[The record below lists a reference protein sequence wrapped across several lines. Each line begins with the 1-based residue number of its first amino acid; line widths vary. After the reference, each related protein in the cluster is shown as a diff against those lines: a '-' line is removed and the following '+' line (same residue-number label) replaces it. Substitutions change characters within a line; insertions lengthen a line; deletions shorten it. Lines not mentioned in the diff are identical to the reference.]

1 MQDEGLPADPEA
13 PLPERSELLA
23 ALQAAFAAEAV
34 TPELLERFAD
44 PQDLF
49 GLERGWSLGHRRNR
63 GLAARSKRVA
73 SRKWAAGRKCVGSR

>member
-1 MQDEGLPADPEA
+1 MNARDLHAFGDLLVERQELERLLVVLDGFLP
-13 PLPERSELLA
+13 S
-23 ALQAAFAAEAV
+23 AL
-34 TPELLERFAD
+34 LLERFAD

-73 SRKWAAGRKCVGSR
+73 GRKWAASRKCVGSR